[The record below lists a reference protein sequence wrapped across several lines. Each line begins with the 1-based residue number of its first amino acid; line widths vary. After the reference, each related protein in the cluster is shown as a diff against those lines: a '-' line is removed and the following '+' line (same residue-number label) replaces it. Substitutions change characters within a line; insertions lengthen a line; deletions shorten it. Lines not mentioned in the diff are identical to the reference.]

1 MANDAIDYINR
12 DIVNVKR
19 ELENLNRI
27 VISGNGQPPLTTQ
40 VATLQSDVK
49 AFEKNTKEEIE
60 GVKESINT
68 MNTNV
73 SEKNYSSWQFKTA
86 ILVALISSITSIYL
100 GWKQNQS
107 LNPADTQAILQLS
120 NKIDKLLEQKK

>member
-68 MNTNV
+68 MNKNV